1 MKGADSENSPLPFLF
16 LFAPKKKTLPV
27 ELPPIP
33 LGVIRQHGED
43 VALDAGTERAGC
55 EHRRGGRYA
64 AREPVISE
72 ERAHLFHG
80 VLAFHGDYAV
90 ESGDVHERGDEIRA
104 YALDEMGGGEALA
117 HERALGGFDGVDLAV
132 DPVFEDILLYA
143 HGGAAAAH
151 AGDHGF
157 DAGERGEYPP

>member
-27 ELPPIP
+27 ELLPIP

-55 EHRRGGRYA
+55 EHRRSGRYA

-72 ERAHLFHG
+72 ECAHLFHG

-90 ESGDVHERGDEIRA
+90 ESGDIHTSAGTKFAPMPWMRC
-104 YALDEMGGGEALA
+104 
-117 HERALGGFDGVDLAV
+117 
-132 DPVFEDILLYA
+132 
-143 HGGAAAAH
+143 GAAKPLLMSGLS
-151 AGDHGF
+151 AGST
-157 DAGERGEYPP
+157 A